1 MENNMIRKYLTTAIT
16 LLLLS
21 AIGFAQNLPDAPNVA
36 ESTFPSAKTNTF
48 AGSTPTVSRDYAAAA
63 KKPWIDLNVAD
74 ATYWDSTLALVG
86 STVVN
91 VEITARCSKEHTCLT
106 WIANTPS
113 RGQLYAY
120 TLPVDGALSYL
131 AYKLKGK
138 GKTGLWMLPQMT
150 FTAANLF
157 SAGRSYG
164 RIQ

>member
-1 MENNMIRKYLTTAIT
+1 MIHKYLIAVIA

-21 AIGFAQNLPDAPNVA
+21 EIGFAQNLPDAPGV
-36 ESTFPSAKTNTF
+36 SVGSFPSGQSENTF
-48 AGSTPTVSRDYAAAA
+48 GPSTPSKSRDYAVAA
-63 KKPWIDLNVAD
+63 KKPLIDLNVAD
-74 ATYWDSTLALVG
+74 SVYWDSTFALVG

-91 VEITARCSKEHTCLT
+91 VEMTARCSEEHTCLT
-106 WIANTPS
+106 WITNTPS
-113 RGQLYAY
+113 RGRLYAY
-120 TLPVDGALSYL
+120 TLPVDAALSYL

-138 GKTGLWMLPQMT
+138 THLWAMPQMT